1 MNSEAMNQEPNPPN
15 HMKLFKLIASKAG
28 RVVFDDRVQAE
39 SPREAR
45 EQMKTL
51 TGLQSLSGVVYAVT
65 EIPVELIQQ
74 IVDARVAEAVQRLQ
88 NGQPPESME
97 ALIRPIANEEAR
109 LHLATLRDQIAAIS
123 TTRREPAEAPASSRY
138 DAFTAAVEVPIEDHI
153 LNGAAPRM
161 KRKNGAAKPPKPTKP
176 AKQRQPRPAETT
188 DGRKID
194 WRAVKKLYKQN
205 RSHKQTAAHFELSV
219 NSVKAR
225 CRREGWGA

>member
-1 MNSEAMNQEPNPPN
+1 
-15 HMKLFKLIASKAG
+15 MKLFKIIASKAG

-65 EIPVELIQQ
+65 EIPVELIQS

-88 NGQPPESME
+88 SGQPPESME
-97 ALIRPIANEEAR
+97 AMIRPIAGEEIR
-109 LHLATLRDQIAAIS
+109 QQLATLRDQIAAIS
-123 TTRREPAEAPASSRY
+123 TPPQSADAPATRRY
-138 DAFTAAVEVPIEDHI
+138 DAFTAAAEVPVEDHI
-153 LNGAAPRM
+153 LGGEVAFKPRRNGASRAVKTTKP
-161 KRKNGAAKPPKPTKP
+161 NASAKPRK
-176 AKQRQPRPAETT
+176 PRPAETT

-194 WRAVKKLYKQN
+194 WRAVRKLYRQN